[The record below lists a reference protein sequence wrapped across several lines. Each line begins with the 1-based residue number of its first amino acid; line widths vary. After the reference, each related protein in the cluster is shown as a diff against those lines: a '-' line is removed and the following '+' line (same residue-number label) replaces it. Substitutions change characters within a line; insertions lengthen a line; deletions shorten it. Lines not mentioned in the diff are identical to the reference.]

1 MARQPA
7 WKKKKT
13 YGQYKTRTC
22 PFCNRMATQTNE
34 AGVDV
39 CYQHRTQK
47 MEEIR
52 CTCGSWLDQKSGK
65 FGAYFNCIN
74 CGNFNYEKGMEIKA
88 ITKGKEVKKEVVKP
102 KPISYTELDSLPS
115 YQKKTISPKP
125 KEVTIS
131 SNDVEYFD

>member
-13 YGQYKTRTC
+13 YGQYKTKTC
-22 PFCNRMATQTNE
+22 PFCTRMATQTND

-47 MEEIR
+47 MEEIK
-52 CTCGSWLDQKSGK
+52 CTCGSWLEQKSGK

-74 CGNFNYEKGMEIKA
+74 CGNFNHEKGMEIKA
-88 ITKGKEVKKEVVKP
+88 LTKGKAIAKVKP
-102 KPISYTELDSLPS
+102 KPISYMDLASIP
-115 YQKKTISPKP
+115 KKTVSKP

-131 SNDVEYFD
+131 SDDMEYFD